1 MMTTNRTYY
10 RADSV
15 RKENAG
21 SNEFA
26 PIGKFCP
33 KVDETE
39 IIAIEADY
47 SEGSGWYCQYAY
59 CSTVGLYDSAVEA
72 LQAGHEKMI
81 HDGWTQDRDKAIT
94 QAISLATKRG

>member
-1 MMTTNRTYY
+1 MMTTNTTYY

-33 KVDETE
+33 RVEETE
-39 IIAIEADY
+39 INAMKSDA
-47 SEGSGWYCQYAY
+47 GWYCQVAFG
-59 CSTVGLYDSAVEA
+59 SSVTGYDSESEA
-72 LQAGHEKMI
+72 LEAGHQYMI
-81 HDGWTQDRDKAIT
+81 RNGWTQNRDEAIT